1 MIYACRLSMHQVC
14 VLFVSR
20 KKKGTATARL
30 GLEKFFY
37 NIDMRARHW
46 GDKEMN
52 GSSLKEDVS
61 STPAKHNINS
71 YFNFAR
77 STHQRAP
84 SFQGKGEHTKYC
96 I

>member
-1 MIYACRLSMHQVC
+1 MRVDASSLCFVC
-14 VLFVSR
+14 V
-20 KKKGTATARL
+20 KKEEGPATARL

-37 NIDMRARHW
+37 NTYCIDMRARHW